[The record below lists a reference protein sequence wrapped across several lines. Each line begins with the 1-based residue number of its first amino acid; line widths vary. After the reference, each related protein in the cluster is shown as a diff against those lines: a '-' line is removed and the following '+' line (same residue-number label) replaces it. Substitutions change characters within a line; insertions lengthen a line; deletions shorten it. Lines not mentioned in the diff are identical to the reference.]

1 MLMIKDELAPAIPR
15 FRSIAVAEDANLLT
29 DDDFSMFY
37 RQYFDQVYRYLFNRL
52 GNQQD
57 AEDVCSQTF
66 IQAYKS
72 FASLRDPSRFP
83 SWVFKISRNKLN
95 DFWRR
100 KKPVVALDD
109 ELGSGSPDL
118 LHSTEQAERHQR
130 LAHLIRDLPEKDQEI
145 IRLRYLGELNFREIS
160 LILGKSEGAT
170 KKSLYR
176 LLAQLQS
183 QME

>member
-1 MLMIKDELAPAIPR
+1 MNKDKLAPAIPG
-15 FRSIAVAEDANLLT
+15 FRLIAVAEDDNLLT
-29 DDDFSMFY
+29 EDDFSTLY
-37 RQYFDQVYRYLFNRL
+37 RQHFDQVYRYLFSRL

-72 FASLRDPSRFP
+72 FTSLRDPARFLP
-83 SWVFKISRNKLN
+83 WVFKISRNKMN

-100 KKPVVALDD
+100 QKPIVALDD
-109 ELGSGSPDL
+109 EIGSGNPDL
-118 LHSTEQAERHQR
+118 LHSTEELVRHERIAQ
-130 LAHLIRDLPEKDQEI
+130 LIRNLPEKDQEL
-145 IRLRYLGELNFREIS
+145 IRLRYLGELSFHEIS
-160 LILGKSEGAT
+160 QVLGKSEGAA

>member
-1 MLMIKDELAPAIPR
+1 MNKDELAPAIPG
-15 FRSIAVAEDANLLT
+15 FRSIAVAEDDNLLT
-29 DDDFSMFY
+29 EDDFSTLY
-37 RQYFDQVYRYLFNRL
+37 RQHFDQVYRYLFSRL
-52 GNQQD
+52 RNQQD

-72 FASLRDPSRFP
+72 FASLRDPTRILP
-83 SWVFKISRNKLN
+83 WIFKISRNKLN

-100 KKPVVALDD
+100 QKPMLALDD
-109 ELGSGSPDL
+109 ELGAGSPSL
-118 LHSTEQAERHQR
+118 LHSTDELMRHELLGQ
-130 LAHLIRDLPEKDQEI
+130 LIRNLPKKDQEL
-145 IRLRYLGELNFREIS
+145 IRLRYLGELSFREIS
-160 LILGKSEGAT
+160 QILGKSEGAT